1 VAVRFICQEKA
12 EKGSHK
18 ETDSARSSP
27 ELEGVGKDAEVT
39 ELTKGLISALCM
51 IEEEDD
57 DDP

>member
-1 VAVRFICQEKA
+1 MAVRVICQEKA

-18 ETDSARSSP
+18 ADSARSSP